1 MKYFISGAYDGSKYY
16 GFQRQKGKLS
26 VQEVLEKA
34 LMKINKG
41 EVLIKGAGR
50 TDRGVHALSQGV
62 SFELDKDIPPER
74 LVNAIN
80 SIVLPY
86 IKVNYAKY
94 VENDFHARFSVKEKK
109 YTYVINTGDFDPIMN
124 DYLYNYNKY
133 LDIKKMKKAAKV
145 LLGAHSYEAFTS
157 GKRDNYN
164 SIIASINFTKKNNI
178 IKITFV
184 GKSFYR
190 YMIRNLVGA
199 LILVGEGKI
208 NSEDL
213 KNILDLKR
221 EGNYMTV
228 PANGLYLVD
237 VKY

>member
-1 MKYFISGAYDGSKYY
+1 MLFRS
-16 GFQRQKGKLS
+16 
-26 VQEVLEKA
+26 
-34 LMKINKG
+34 
-41 EVLIKGAGR
+41 
-50 TDRGVHALSQGV
+50 
-62 SFELDKDIPPER
+62 
-74 LVNAIN
+74 
-80 SIVLPY
+80 
-86 IKVNYAKY
+86 
-94 VENDFHARFSVKEKK
+94 
-109 YTYVINTGDFDPIMN
+109 
-124 DYLYNYNKY
+124 
-133 LDIKKMKKAAKV
+133 V

-164 SIIASINFTKKNNI
+164 SIIDSINFTKKNNI

-208 NSEDL
+208 NREDL